1 MPVTSGMRSGSD
13 VIGSPARYCG
23 RRTRGGRADHP
34 GGAAVSAGGDN
45 SVDIWQSSFWK
56 NPWVITIVGGVIACI
71 IWAAIDEIRK
81 KSSWWK
87 NPPVIAAAVGVLA
100 LIIWAAA
107 HPSPTTTAS
116 TNTARTPGPKNP
128 GPTPTTPI
136 SPGPTSTGPAAFT
149 RAVGIT
155 FSGIDFD
162 SNPLASGPNNIT
174 WERYTYTLQG
184 YGSVI
189 VSRYPSSGAL
199 PTEAACRSWAQA
211 HNSQI
216 LSGVNRGDRLCFIT
230 QNGRTV
236 RFIVTNISND
246 AVEGQATIWNDGN
259 Q

>member
-1 MPVTSGMRSGSD
+1 MGER
-13 VIGSPARYCG
+13 II
-23 RRTRGGRADHP
+23 RA
-34 GGAAVSAGGDN
+34 GQQCRLEGDN

-56 NPWVITIVGGVIACI
+56 NPWVITIFGGVIACA
-71 IWAAIDEIRK
+71 IWAAI
-81 KSSWWK
+81 
-87 NPPVIAAAVGVLA
+87 
-100 LIIWAAA
+100 A
-107 HPSPTTTAS
+107 HPWPTTTANI
-116 TNTARTPGPKNP
+116 NTAPTPGSKNP

-136 SPGPTSTGPAAFT
+136 SPGPTSTGSAAFT

-211 HNSQI
+211 HNLQI
-216 LSGVNRGDRLCFIT
+216 LSGVNSGDRLCFIT
-230 QNGRTV
+230 QDGRTV
-236 RFIVTNISND
+236 RFIVTNISDD
-246 AVEGQATIWNDGN
+246 AVDGQATVWDDGN